1 MKALLIS
8 TFAFAIAI
16 AVVILPTLVSH
27 TAFAQKSQQACFEKC
42 SKKCEM
48 ANRRANCMTVCQAN
62 RSEERRV
69 GKEC

>member
-8 TFAFAIAI
+8 TFAI
-16 AVVILPTLVSH
+16 AVGISLTVVPH

-48 ANRRANCMTVCQAN
+48 ANRRANCMTTCQAN
-62 RSEERRV
+62 CQS
-69 GKEC
+69 GAK

>member
-1 MKALLIS
+1 MKTLLIS
-8 TFAFAIAI
+8 TFAI

-62 RSEERRV
+62 CQS
-69 GKEC
+69 GAK